1 MEMRPGQWRGDEAT
15 RVSRSIQASR
25 SHPSIII
32 LTTTHHRLATHRHIT
47 SIAIKNLQT
56 TLWLCCISYL
66 PSSPL
71 LRPHPLH
78 TGAITRDKG
87 PFTLLLPRRRAT
99 ASSLSLYSHHF
110 VCLDFQLPFSL
121 AALVSKLLFGFSDRV
136 SFSGGLGLLAGASP
150 QLAKQEARRRE
161 RWRVGRLLP
170 QWLRLLLRVE

>member
-1 MEMRPGQWRGDEAT
+1 MEAGSNVAVKVELGMEMRPGQWRGDEAT

-87 PFTLLLPRRRAT
+87 RFTLLLPRRRAT

-136 SFSGGLGLLAGASP
+136 SFSLVWTGPPGRRLSATCQAGG
-150 QLAKQEARRRE
+150 EAA
-161 RWRVGRLLP
+161 
-170 QWLRLLLRVE
+170 